1 MSASHKQYKWSL
13 QGMVFGLAALVAGF
27 GLVQPVQA
35 QEWPAKPVRLVSPYP
50 PGGVADIA
58 ARLISAKLADIWKQ
72 QVLVEN
78 RVGGGGVVGTEHVA
92 KAAPDGYTFLVATV
106 GEYTITPHMYAKLN
120 FNVGKDLAPVI
131 FATDTPLIFAAN
143 VGASFNNVKEMI
155 AYSRSVAGGLS
166 YASPGLATV
175 NHVVAERFALES
187 GAKLVH
193 VPYKGGGPAGAA
205 LAGGVIAGYPVVDVK
220 VALIDGSYH
229 DVDSSEMA
237 FKIAGSMAVKDAV
250 EKASPTILEPVMKV
264 EVTMPESFMGDVIGD
279 LNSRRGQ
286 VGGMESRGST
296 SVVRANVPLA
306 QMFGYATDLRS
317 MTQGRASYSM
327 ELSHYAEVPAAVA
340 AELVQKSKV

>member
-1 MSASHKQYKWSL
+1 MGASHKQYKWSL
-13 QGMVFGLAALVAGF
+13 RGMVLGFAALVTGFGLA
-27 GLVQPVQA
+27 QSVQA

-120 FNVGKDLAPVI
+120 FNVSKDLAPVI

-143 VGASFNNVKEMI
+143 AGASFNNVKEMI

-205 LAGGVIAGYPVVDVK
+205 LAGGEIPLGLVAVSSAAPHIKTGRVKAIGVTAAARVALGPDWPTVSETMAGFTASNWVGVAAPAGTPRAILEKANADMNRALKFADVK
-220 VALIDGSYH
+220 EKLNAIGTEPGGGSIE
-229 DVDSSEMA
+229 DFANRIRIESEQFA
-237 FKIAGSMAVKDAV
+237 K
-250 EKASPTILEPVMKV
+250 
-264 EVTMPESFMGDVIGD
+264 
-279 LNSRRGQ
+279 
-286 VGGMESRGST
+286 
-296 SVVRANVPLA
+296 VVRQIN
-306 QMFGYATDLRS
+306 LR
-317 MTQGRASYSM
+317 
-327 ELSHYAEVPAAVA
+327 LD
-340 AELVQKSKV
+340 

>member
-13 QGMVFGLAALVAGF
+13 RGMVLGFAAMVTGFGLA
-27 GLVQPVQA
+27 QPVQA

-120 FNVGKDLAPVI
+120 FNVCKDLVPVI

-205 LAGGVIAGYPVVDVK
+205 LAGGEIPLGLVAVSSAAPHIKTGRVK
-220 VALIDGSYH
+220 AIGVTAAARVALGPEWPT
-229 DVDSSEMA
+229 VSETMA
-237 FKIAGSMAVKDAV
+237 GFTASNWVGVAAPAGTPRA
-250 EKASPTILEPVMKV
+250 I
-264 EVTMPESFMGDVIGD
+264 ESEQFAK
-279 LNSRRGQ
+279 
-286 VGGMESRGST
+286 
-296 SVVRANVPLA
+296 VVRQIN
-306 QMFGYATDLRS
+306 LR
-317 MTQGRASYSM
+317 
-327 ELSHYAEVPAAVA
+327 LD
-340 AELVQKSKV
+340 